1 MTKTREKML
10 LLLFFSVFLCAL
22 PATHAKA
29 QETLRLGDLLGE
41 AEAANPGLASLEYK
55 YEAARERVPQAGALP
70 EPMLGL
76 GVVSVPID
84 TFAFNRDPMTGKMV
98 ELSQMF
104 PFYGKRA
111 LKAAAAGEEAGALDA
126 ERRDKALML
135 RAEVKTV
142 YYELYAIKKT
152 VELIDKNAA
161 LLDAFKKAA
170 EARYSVGTGNMK
182 DIIKVQLETAMLTE
196 KKIELGREERT
207 KRAYLASL
215 LGREAPVAGEV
226 EDIAPTQIQ
235 EDKDALA
242 ADAIKARPMLKAADA
257 RIRKG
262 SAMVEMARREYY
274 PDFTVSANYMSRE
287 RLRDGM
293 DQPDMVSL
301 MVSVNLPVWWTS
313 RQAPA
318 VREAGYEKSMAEKEK
333 DSAVKEI
340 YYKVDS
346 LLNQVAQDDRLL
358 KLYKDVVIPQ
368 ATEDI
373 DVGLANYSVGK
384 LEFISLLDS
393 RRILLDYETGY
404 YSTLAE
410 REKAVAEL
418 EAATGK
424 EFK

>member
-1 MTKTREKML
+1 MTRTRGKIL
-10 LLLFFSVFLCAL
+10 LLLSFTAL
-22 PATHAKA
+22 LSALHPAYAKA
-29 QETLRLGDLLGE
+29 QETLRLSDLLGE
-41 AEAANPGLASLEYK
+41 AEAANPGLASLGYR

-104 PFYGKRA
+104 PFFGKRA

-126 ERRDKALML
+126 ERRDKALEL
-135 RAEVKTV
+135 RANVKTV

-152 VELIDKNAA
+152 FELIDKNAA
-161 LLDAFKKAA
+161 LIDAFKKAA
-170 EARYSVGTGNMK
+170 ESRYSVGTGSMK
-182 DIIKVQLETAMLTE
+182 DIIKAQLETAMLTE
-196 KKIELGREERT
+196 KKIELGKEERT

-215 LGREAPVAGEV
+215 LGRQAPVAGEV
-226 EDIAPTQIQ
+226 EDITPTKID
-235 EDKDALA
+235 EDRDALVA
-242 ADAIKARPMLKAADA
+242 EAIKARPILKAADA

-262 SAMVEMARREYY
+262 EAMVEMARREYY
-274 PDFTVSANYMSRE
+274 PDFTVSASYMSRE
-287 RLRDGM
+287 TLRGGM

-318 VREAGYEKSMAEKEK
+318 VREAGYEKSMAEKER
-333 DSAVKEI
+333 DSMVKEI

-368 ATEDI
+368 AAEDI
-373 DVGLANYSVGK
+373 DAGLASYSVGK
-384 LEFISLLDS
+384 MEFISLLDS
-393 RRILLDYETGY
+393 RRVLLDYETGY
-404 YSTLAE
+404 YSALAE